1 MGLYQ
6 GDKPLSSIGKSPAA
20 YAKDAGYTG
29 TDDNFYTALA
39 NMPEHL
45 SNQKNPHGTT
55 ASQVGA
61 DVAGAANE
69 ALNSA
74 KAYTD
79 QIVAGVIPGDGS
91 KESPADSDSIF
102 IYDNAD
108 SGKPK
113 KTLISKLV
121 ELFNNTF
128 YTKTEIDTT
137 LQNKA
142 DKSVAFTVTLTA
154 AGWADNAQTISDAKF
169 VSAGYAYT
177 VAPASGSFA
186 NYAESM
192 VYADDVTTN
201 GQMVF
206 HCGSTPTETLTVN
219 IVRMVTA
226 E

>member
-45 SNQKNPHGTT
+45 SNQENPHGTT

-102 IYDNAD
+102 IYDNSD

-142 DKSVAFTVTLTA
+142 QSDY
-154 AGWADNAQTISDAKF
+154 GPRYNDIPYNADGITKRGFFI
-169 VSAGYAYT
+169 
-177 VAPASGSFA
+177 
-186 NYAESM
+186 
-192 VYADDVTTN
+192 
-201 GQMVF
+201 
-206 HCGSTPTETLTVN
+206 C
-219 IVRMVTA
+219 
-226 E
+226 